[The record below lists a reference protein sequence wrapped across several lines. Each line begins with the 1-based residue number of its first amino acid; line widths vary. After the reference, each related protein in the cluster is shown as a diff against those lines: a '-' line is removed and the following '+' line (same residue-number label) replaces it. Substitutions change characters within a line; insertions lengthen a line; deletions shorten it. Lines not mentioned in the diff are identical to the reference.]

1 MKRWHGV
8 EVYDIDAQRG
18 VNDRRRNPRKKAR
31 LPYHARKHLTAL
43 PIMGRNA
50 GPVCAHALAQHE
62 EVVKH
67 DGTIN
72 EKGIPFGRYQTVSYA
87 LPCLS
92 KHSSKKVQHR
102 DITGRKW

>member
-18 VNDRRRNPRKKAR
+18 VNDRRRNPCKKAR

-62 EVVKH
+62 EVV
-67 DGTIN
+67 DN
-72 EKGIPFGRYQTVSYA
+72 YSQQAARGIVNTKTVSYA